1 MLLKITKVM
10 IQGRG
15 KWEPLEKK
23 NQRGENKHKRVSK
36 NRARFALQTEQ
47 STP

>member
-1 MLLKITKVM
+1 MRTP
-10 IQGRG
+10 G
-15 KWEPLEKK
+15 KK
-23 NQRGENKHKRVSK
+23 NQRGENKHKPVSK